1 MRHAFKP
8 DGSDHQRATRSGGAA
23 TAGDDARHWFCA
35 ACTTR
40 VARHDAA
47 IEIAGAHRHRFA
59 NPAGVAFEIG
69 CFRDAA
75 CRVDGESTLEF
86 TWFAGCAWSYAL
98 CFNCRAHLGWC
109 YVADGVRFF
118 GLIIARLVGP
128 I

>member
-8 DGSDHQRATRSGGAA
+8 DGSDPERAARSRRADAGGD
-23 TAGDDARHWFCA
+23 TERHWFCA

-40 VARHDAA
+40 IARQDAA

-59 NPAGVAFEIG
+59 NPAGVEYEIG
-69 CFRDAA
+69 CFDEAA
-75 CRVDGESTLEF
+75 CRVDGAPTLEF
-86 TWFAGCAWSYAL
+86 TWFGGCAWSYAL

-109 YVADGVRFF
+109 YEGDRVRFF
-118 GLIIARLVGP
+118 GLILARLVGP